1 MSRLSLYIY
10 FKQKYMLTCTHMHMN
25 RHHDMQ
31 THARSQPVKWVELT
45 RSPSPRLAVFTTRAP
60 LLRPVGILQMAI
72 KMHEVCWN
80 RGEELSHLSRKN
92 KTSEREKKKQVECV
106 AKLIL
111 QGLRR
116 ELQTSAAPLR
126 LLVCTSENWGCASCY
141 PSYQLKISHL
151 VMPHKLAFDCQELCS
166 VDVWISF
173 QRIQKGGCC
182 VTNFGKKWIRFG
194 FK

>member
-1 MSRLSLYIY
+1 MHPHAH
-10 FKQKYMLTCTHMHMN
+10 KQTQ
-25 RHHDMQ
+25 RHAN
-31 THARSQPVKWVELT
+31 TQPVKWVKLT
-45 RSPSPRLAVFTTRAP
+45 SSPSLGLAVFTKWAP

-80 RGEELSHLSRKN
+80 RGEQLSHLSRTTKQN
-92 KTSEREKKKQVECV
+92 LREKKQKSGRVCV

-116 ELQTSAAPLR
+116 ELQMSAAPLR

-141 PSYQLKISHL
+141 LSYQLKISHL
-151 VMPHKLAFDCQELCS
+151 GILRKLPFDCQELYS

-173 QRIQKGGCC
+173 QRRQSENDEQGAVLQTLQMNTIC
-182 VTNFGKKWIRFG
+182 V
-194 FK
+194 

>member
-1 MSRLSLYIY
+1 
-10 FKQKYMLTCTHMHMN
+10 MHPHAHTQ
-25 RHHDMQ
+25 RHAN
-31 THARSQPVKWVELT
+31 TQPVKWVKLT
-45 RSPSPRLAVFTTRAP
+45 SSPSLGLAVFTKWAP

-92 KTSEREKKKQVECV
+92 KTSERKKKSGRVCV

-116 ELQTSAAPLR
+116 ELQMSAAPLR

-151 VMPHKLAFDCQELCS
+151 DMLRKLPFDCQELYS

-173 QRIQKGGCC
+173 ERRQSENDEQGAVLQTLQMNKIC
-182 VTNFGKKWIRFG
+182 V
-194 FK
+194 